1 MNEIQDV
8 PKSHAMSPAAKISSN
23 NTATAS
29 NCDMNVNDKTL
40 VVIREVR
47 NLTEAQKLP
56 SQKLD
61 PSQINFS
68 HEARQIPF
76 FQGRNNQIK
85 RPEAI

>member
-56 SQKLD
+56 S
-61 PSQINFS
+61 
-68 HEARQIPF
+68 
-76 FQGRNNQIK
+76 
-85 RPEAI
+85 